1 MGKGTIITL
10 GVLGMLA
17 VVAVSLFGTYVS
29 YFNRGNT
36 MEKAITAQYEENQNI
51 LSQYSLRVA
60 EAAQVTELYTDDLKE
75 VVGAAMA
82 GRYGENGSQAVF
94 QWLQEQN
101 PNVDPALYVQV
112 QRVIEA
118 GRNRFENGQTA
129 LIEKKRVY
137 ETELGSFWGSIWFGV
152 AGYPKIDLD
161 DYPVIKSEHSNN
173 AFETGIDRGIN
184 LRPER
189 N

>member
-10 GVLGMLA
+10 GILGLIA
-17 VVAVSLFGTYVS
+17 VVAFSLFGTYVS
-29 YFNRGNT
+29 YYNRGNT
-36 MEKAITAQYEENQNI
+36 MEKAIEAQYEENQNI

-60 EAAQVTELYTDDLKE
+60 EAAQVTELYTDDLKD

-82 GRYGENGSQAVF
+82 GRYGENGSEAVF
-94 QWLQEQN
+94 QWIQEQN
-101 PNVDPALYVQV
+101 PNVDASLYTQV

-129 LIEKKRVY
+129 LIEKKRTY
-137 ETELGSFWGSIWFGV
+137 ETELDSFWGQFWFGM

-161 DYPVIKSEHSNN
+161 DYPIITSEHSND
-173 AFETGIDRGIN
+173 AFESGVDRGID
-184 LRPER
+184 LRR
-189 N
+189 DRD